1 MSDRKWLREIE
12 PPRPVSNAA
21 APLPPAGIDASAII
35 SGVLSPDRMGSGSSN
50 SGGLVL
56 HDDGVWRAP
65 SGGGGGGG
73 GNSYFPSGWS

>member
-1 MSDRKWLREIE
+1 MSDRNWLREIQ
-12 PPRPVSNAA
+12 PPRAA
-21 APLPPAGIDASAII
+21 AAVGPLPVGIDASAIV
-35 SGVLSPDRMGSGSSN
+35 SGILSPERMGSGSSN